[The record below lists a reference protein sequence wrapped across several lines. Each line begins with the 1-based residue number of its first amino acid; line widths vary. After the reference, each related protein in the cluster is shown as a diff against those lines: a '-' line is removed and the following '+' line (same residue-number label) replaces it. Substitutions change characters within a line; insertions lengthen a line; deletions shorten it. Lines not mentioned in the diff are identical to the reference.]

1 MPNLVHAIE
10 KLLEEVEAAPSET
23 TRIEIPVDPVQ
34 GDHVVPWMAK
44 QPIFPKFYWQ
54 SRDTTEET
62 VALGQARTFS
72 DINPAY
78 SVLSCNQRI
87 WGGYAFPR
95 ASKRGGCLSSY
106 FFLPQIELLR
116 RRENWFIAAN
126 LLEDKD
132 ALRRAIYK
140 LVADLSSGYSQTP
153 DVESVQHKPTKSH
166 WEKNVNLALK
176 TIEDT
181 ELKKVVLARQ
191 TVITLSAPMQGYEL
205 LNLSRAQNRHSFHFL
220 MQLDAEHAFIGST
233 PERLYSRRG
242 SLLET
247 EALAGTIGR
256 DTNPSQDLELANWL
270 IQDEK
275 NLQENQYV
283 VDDIIERLTPFCQRV
298 DVEQEPRLVRLRRVQ
313 HLKRHIQAEL
323 TAYADKSKLLQALQ
337 PTAAVAGLP
346 RAQAL
351 EFIEQNEPFSRSWYA
366 GSLGYISET
375 EAEFCVAIR
384 SALVQG
390 KRISLFAGAGIVPG
404 SQADHEWQEL
414 DKKMSTLLSLI
425 TEKSVLEQAS

>member
-1 MPNLVHAIE
+1 MPNLVHAIQT
-10 KLLEEVEAAPSET
+10 LLEEVEAASIET
-23 TRIEIPVDPVQ
+23 TRIELPIESVHA
-34 GDHVVPWMAK
+34 DHVVPWMAK
-44 QPIFPKFYWQ
+44 QAVFPKFYWQ

-78 SVLSCNQRI
+78 SVLSSNQRI

-95 ASKRGGCLSSY
+95 SSKHDACLSSY

-116 RRENWFIAAN
+116 RRDQWFIAAN

-132 ALRRAIYK
+132 SLRRAIHR
-140 LVADLSSGYSQTP
+140 LSADLTAGFNQMP
-153 DVESVQHKPTKSH
+153 DVESVQHTPSKEH
-166 WEKNVNLALK
+166 WERNVNLALK
-176 TIEDT
+176 TIEET

-191 TVITLSAPMQGYEL
+191 TVISLSAPMQGYEL
-205 LNLSRAQNRHSFHFL
+205 LDLSRQQNRHSFHFL

-256 DTNPSQDLELANWL
+256 DANPSQDLELANWL

-275 NLQENQYV
+275 NLQENQDV

-323 TAYADKSKLLQALQ
+323 TAHADRSKLLQALQ

-346 RAQAL
+346 RGQAL
-351 EFIEQNEPFSRSWYA
+351 EFIEQNEPFARAWYA
-366 GSLGYISET
+366 GSVGYISET

-390 KRISLFAGAGIVPG
+390 KRLSLFAGAGIVPG
-404 SQADHEWQEL
+404 SHAEHEWQEL

-425 TEKSVLEQAS
+425 TEQSILEQAS